1 MSSSDEISISVS
13 SSENKEFKKSNDN
26 SKKEY
31 DNNLNK
37 KEYDKNLNKK
47 DEDTNSNK
55 KEDDTNSNKKEDDT
69 NSIFTVNQDLPVII
83 NPNAVTLQSQDGR
96 KITMFKENDEEFIKI
111 LRSLNELSDQQIRI
125 IEVRYLN
132 VLNEYR
138 KRIGLYDFL
147 YHFSRVFISL
157 GGVAVPALLSIQ
169 SPGQV
174 SSVALYWFTWIISL
188 AVTIIHNISNI
199 FRFDKKYQ
207 GIHTTIEKL
216 HSEGWRYLQLSGRYS
231 THNTQLVST
240 HTNQYLHFVNTIE
253 KIKNKQI
260 EIEFNAPSEEKL
272 KDQIKQN
279 GNVNGT
285 GTGATTTLSDTK

>member
-1 MSSSDEISISVS
+1 MASTDQINIIVPTNNENN
-13 SSENKEFKKSNDN
+13 ENKEN
-26 SKKEY
+26 KE
-31 DNNLNK
+31 NI
-37 KEYDKNLNKK
+37 
-47 DEDTNSNK
+47 SPK
-55 KEDDTNSNKKEDDT
+55 KEDETD
-69 NSIFTVNQDLPVII
+69 SIFTLQQDIPIII

-96 KITMFKENDEEFIKI
+96 KIIMFKENDEEFIKI
-111 LRSLNELSDQQIRI
+111 LRSLNQLTDQQIRI

-174 SSVALYWFTWIISL
+174 SSIGLYWFTWIISL

-216 HSEGWRYLQLSGRYS
+216 CSEGWRYLELSGRYS
-231 THNTQLVST
+231 THNSQQVST

-260 EIEFNAPSEEKL
+260 ESEYNAPSEEKL
-272 KDQIKQN
+272 KEQMKPSA
-279 GNVNGT
+279 VAST
-285 GTGATTTLSDTK
+285 GSSATATMSDTK

>member
-1 MSSSDEISISVS
+1 MSSSDQINITVS
-13 SSENKEFKKSNDN
+13 PVNENKDP
-26 SKKEY
+26 
-31 DNNLNK
+31 
-37 KEYDKNLNKK
+37 KK
-47 DEDTNSNK
+47 DEETD
-55 KEDDTNSNKKEDDT
+55 
-69 NSIFTVNQDLPVII
+69 SIFTVQQDIPIII

-96 KITMFKENDEEFIKI
+96 KIIMFKENDEEFIKI
-111 LRSLNELSDQQIRI
+111 LRSINELSDQQIRI

-132 VLNEYR
+132 VLTEYR

-188 AVTIIHNISNI
+188 AVTIIHNITNI

-207 GIHTTIEKL
+207 GIHSTIEKL

-231 THNTQLVST
+231 THNSQPVSN
-240 HTNQYLHFVNTIE
+240 HANQYLHFVNTIE
-253 KIKNKQI
+253 KIKTKQI
-260 EIEFNAPSEEKL
+260 ESEYNAPSEGKL
-272 KDQIKQN
+272 KEHVKPITGQ
-279 GNVNGT
+279 GT
-285 GTGATTTLSDTK
+285 GSSTTATLSDTK

>member
-1 MSSSDEISISVS
+1 MSSSDEISVSVS
-13 SSENKEFKKSNDN
+13 SNENKEFRKSNDN
-26 SKKEY
+26 SKEV
-31 DNNLNK
+31 N
-37 KEYDKNLNKK
+37 
-47 DEDTNSNK
+47 DTNSNK

-69 NSIFTVNQDLPVII
+69 NSIFTVTQDVPIII

-96 KITMFKENDEEFIKI
+96 KITMFKNNDEEFIKI

-132 VLNEYR
+132 VLTEYR

-174 SSVALYWFTWIISL
+174 SSIALYWFTWIISL
-188 AVTIIHNISNI
+188 AVTIIHNITNI

-216 HSEGWRYLQLSGRYS
+216 HSEGWRYLELSGRYS
-231 THNTQLVST
+231 NHHTQPIST
-240 HTNQYLHFVNTIE
+240 HANQYLHFVNTIE

-260 EIEFNAPSEEKL
+260 ESEYNAPSEEKL
-272 KDQIKQN
+272 KEQMKQ
-279 GNVNGT
+279 NGT
-285 GTGATTTLSDTK
+285 GTGVSGTTTTLSDTK

>member
-1 MSSSDEISISVS
+1 MASTDQMSIILPTTN
-13 SSENKEFKKSNDN
+13 ENKEIKDN
-26 SKKEY
+26 KE
-31 DNNLNK
+31 NI
-37 KEYDKNLNKK
+37 
-47 DEDTNSNK
+47 SPK
-55 KEDDTNSNKKEDDT
+55 KEDETD
-69 NSIFTVNQDLPVII
+69 SIFTVNQDLPIII

-96 KITMFKENDEEFIKI
+96 KIVMFKENDEEFIKI
-111 LRSLNELSDQQIRI
+111 LRSLNELTDQQIRI

-138 KRIGLYDFL
+138 RRIGLYDFL
-147 YHFSRVFISL
+147 HHFSRVFISL

-174 SSVALYWFTWIISL
+174 SSIALYWFTWVISL

-216 HSEGWRYLQLSGRYS
+216 HSEGWRYLELSGRYS
-231 THNTQLVST
+231 THNSQPVST

-260 EIEFNAPSEEKL
+260 ESEYNAPPDDKL
-272 KDQIKQN
+272 KEQMKTNSTNN
-279 GNVNGT
+279 GSS
-285 GTGATTTLSDTK
+285 ATATLSDTK